1 MASVSALKSFNPLLQ
16 NIPSKLQ
23 TKNEQPKPQDWNT
36 AQSMQ
41 DIGRKLLQSIG
52 FSAPDDASIQAS
64 IEANDEFI
72 ARLEAIRDQA
82 QGTISAA

>member
-1 MASVSALKSFNPLLQ
+1 MGKAKILNF
-16 NIPSKLQ
+16 
-23 TKNEQPKPQDWNT
+23 TNEQPKPQDWNT

-52 FSAPDDASIQAS
+52 FSAPDDASIQAA

-82 QGTISAA
+82 QGTITAA